1 MLLIRSIIAVNK
13 GGPLVQIIH
22 ATWGAPLPTKGDYVL
37 IEPLPEGKFTA
48 RGSVTNSHRV
58 AFFNPSPFSSLDEAI
73 ASSKSWAE
81 ENKVAV
87 IYVKA
92 NHR

>member
-1 MLLIRSIIAVNK
+1 MKMGTPMPSKQDHV
-13 GGPLVQIIH
+13 LV
-22 ATWGAPLPTKGDYVL
+22 
-37 IEPLPEGKFTA
+37 EPLPGGKFTA
-48 RGSVTNSHRV
+48 RGSVVASHRL

-81 ENKVAV
+81 ENKVTV

-92 NHR
+92 WT